1 MKDILSLANPK
12 VKAFIKATK
21 AKVLSL
27 EDFDQMIGGM
37 TKNDKTRAFDSRGF
51 YNPKYDVIVINTTK
65 VDQGILDRTLLHE
78 LGHWSGH
85 STRMRRKVIISEET
99 KSSAYKAK
107 DFDTEEVIAESIAF
121 KLGSD
126 MGLMTPEW
134 EGKTA
139 KYLRTQL
146 HANEFEAQMQVKQA
160 VWFLINIAMP
170 NLKVG

>member
-1 MKDILSLANPK
+1 VNILELANPK
-12 VKAFIKATK
+12 IKAFVNATK

-27 EDFDQMIGGM
+27 EEFDTLIGGM
-37 TKNDKTRAFDSRGF
+37 TKNDKTRAFNSRGF
-51 YNPKYDVIVINTTK
+51 YNPKHDVIVINTAK
-65 VDQGILDRTLLHE
+65 VGQDIMDRTLLHE

-99 KSSAYKAK
+99 KDSSYKAK
-107 DFDTEEVIAESIAF
+107 DFDTEEVIAETIAF

-126 MGLMTPEW
+126 MGLMTPDW
-134 EGKTA
+134 EEKSI
-139 KYLRTQL
+139 KYLKMQL

-170 NLKVG
+170 NLDVG